1 MLYRFGY
8 VIGVVRIV
16 IIIVVLLLL
25 LLVSPIQMEKSFL
38 QHNVFG
44 PLDVI
49 TETTRWARDAKGV
62 YMDVWKLGVDKNMKS
77 ATARMDV

>member
-1 MLYRFGY
+1 MVYRFGY

-16 IIIVVLLLL
+16 IIVVLLLL
-25 LLVSPIQMEKSFL
+25 LVPPIQMEKSFL
-38 QHNVFG
+38 KHNVFG

-62 YMDVWKLGVDKNMKS
+62 YMDLWKLGVDKNMKNGG
-77 ATARMDV
+77 ATARIDV